1 MTITELR
8 NTLAADISA
17 AIGIPVL
24 LANQV
29 QPETKF
35 PFAVYSVTSPY
46 TNDGEEGDYS
56 WEDAGDTQ
64 VLNRR
69 REQPIASL
77 SYTVSAIDRWADAD
91 RTVWSYGDDEAA
103 GLADKMIAYLQQGG
117 YNDLSNKGI
126 VVVGVENVGDRS
138 AVEIDQTIR
147 RYGFD
152 VRVRY
157 TRTDERM
164 DDAIAKIN
172 VMRKGG

>member
-8 NTLAADISA
+8 NTLSSDISA
-17 AIGIPVL
+17 AVGIPVL

-29 QPETKF
+29 QPEPAF
-35 PFAVYSVTSPY
+35 PFAVYSIISPY
-46 TNDGEEGDYS
+46 TNDREEGDYS

-69 REQPIASL
+69 MEQPVASL
-77 SYTVSAIDRWADAD
+77 SFTVSSIDRWSDAD
-91 RTVWSYGDDEAA
+91 RTVWIYGDDEAS
-103 GLADKMIAYLQQGG
+103 GLVDRIIAYLQHRG

-126 VVVGVENVGDRS
+126 VVVSVENVGDRS

-157 TRTDERM
+157 TRTDERT

>member
-1 MTITELR
+1 
-8 NTLAADISA
+8 
-17 AIGIPVL
+17 
-24 LANQV
+24 
-29 QPETKF
+29 
-35 PFAVYSVTSPY
+35 
-46 TNDGEEGDYS
+46 
-56 WEDAGDTQ
+56 
-64 VLNRR
+64 
-69 REQPIASL
+69 
-77 SYTVSAIDRWADAD
+77 
-91 RTVWSYGDDEAA
+91 
-103 GLADKMIAYLQQGG
+103 MIAYIKEGG